1 MDRAAKVAHWV
12 ASADRDFVTMQHLFE
27 SGDYAWALFVGHLVT
42 EKLIKAYFIKQFDE
56 EPPRWHNLV
65 RLADRSLLDVT
76 PETRMF
82 LAQVTTFNLRG
93 HYEDYRHDFY
103 RTATK
108 TFAAK
113 WMADIG
119 EFRTWIKPLL

>member
-1 MDRAAKVAHWV
+1 
-12 ASADRDFVTMQHLFE
+12 MQHLFE

-56 EPPRWHNLV
+56 ELPRWHNLV

-113 WMADIG
+113 
-119 EFRTWIKPLL
+119 